1 MGIDNVAIKTFNS
14 SGAQSVCRANEADE
28 TKLIESQFLTKCT
41 TEYINGSGM
50 THIQGNSAL
59 DLSPT
64 TTSQTQT
71 FYLPSDCDAISDV
84 IYTGT
89 TVDQIIKIEVKVGNL
104 VVQTIKPD
112 DIYTR
117 NVTELGVPLLT
128 LTGSDLGVTPVVTA
142 TQSFSIPIIGRAKN
156 VRNSFLQAGAVT
168 NAMSLKFTYV
178 SGINSVSAADTS
190 VCVMTH
196 QITKTEKDFLA
207 KNIINRVVN
216 TSQNVTF
223 TVPGLSTDPSL
234 NAVTIDLSSININ
247 VSHILFP
254 NSNVTK
260 AELILGNDRTGNI
273 PIGCLSTVHNSEIFS
288 LAGSDKD
295 IPIIKTADSAFST
308 AGIPFSRLN
317 NKKLI
322 LTGGSFAGGSTVSVT
337 ACGTQIQ
344 TTVGGSISFSS

>member
-14 SGAQSVCRANEADE
+14 SGAQSVCRTNEADE

-59 DLSPT
+59 DQSST
-64 TTSQTQT
+64 TPQTQT

-89 TVDQIIKIEVKVGNL
+89 TVSNITKIEVKVGNL
-104 VVQTIKPD
+104 VVQTIKPN
-112 DIYTR
+112 DIIVR
-117 NVTELGVPLLT
+117 NTTELGMDKSNLS
-128 LTGSDLGVTPVVTA
+128 GSTA
-142 TQSFSIPIIGRAKN
+142 LATFSIPIIGRAKN
-156 VRNSFLQAGAVT
+156 VRNSFLQAGATT
-168 NAMSLKFTYV
+168 NAMSLKFTYK
-178 SGINSVSAADTS
+178 SSVSAVTGADTS
-190 VCVMTH
+190 VCVFTH

-216 TSQNVTF
+216 VSQNVDF
-223 TVPGLSTDPSL
+223 TVPGTSSDTVSS
-234 NAVTIDLSSININ
+234 VTIDLSTVNIN
-247 VSHILFP
+247 VSHILFE
-254 NSNVTK
+254 TATGFITGK

-273 PIGCLSTVHNSEIFS
+273 PIDCLDTRHNAELFS
-288 LAGSDKD
+288 LAGSGTDLY
-295 IPIIKTADSAFST
+295 IIKTADSAFST

-322 LTGGSFAGGSTVSVT
+322 LTGTFTGASTMSVT

>member
-14 SGAQSVCRANEADE
+14 SGAQSVCRTNEADE

-59 DLSPT
+59 DQSGATP
-64 TTSQTQT
+64 QTQT

-89 TVDQIIKIEVKVGNL
+89 VIDNISKIEVKVGNL

-112 DIYTR
+112 DIKHR
-117 NVTELGVPLLT
+117 NITELGI
-128 LTGSDLGVTPVVTA
+128 TA
-142 TQSFSIPIIGRAKN
+142 AVAVAATSFSIPIIGRAKN
-156 VRNSFLQAGAVT
+156 VRNSFLQAGAIT
-168 NAMSLKFTYV
+168 NAMSLKFTYK
-178 SGINSVSAADTS
+178 SSVSAVTAADTS
-190 VCVMTH
+190 VCVFTH

-216 TSQNVTF
+216 VSQNVDF
-223 TVPGLSTDPSL
+223 TVPGTSPATVSS
-234 NAVTIDLSSININ
+234 VTIDLSTVNIN
-247 VSHILFP
+247 VSHILFETATGF
-254 NSNVTK
+254 NTLK

-273 PIGCLSTVHNSEIFS
+273 PIDCLDTTHNAELFS
-288 LAGSDKD
+288 LAGSGTGLY
-295 IPIIKTADSAFST
+295 IIKTADSAFST

-322 LTGGSFAGGSTVSVT
+322 LTGAFTGGSLMSVT

>member
-50 THIQGNSAL
+50 THIQGNSVDVA
-59 DLSPT
+59 SAAPPP
-64 TTSQTQT
+64 QT

-89 TVDQIIKIEVKVGNL
+89 SIESITKIEVKVGNL

-112 DIYTR
+112 DIKHR
-117 NVTELGVPLLT
+117 NLTELGYVIAH
-128 LTGSDLGVTPVVTA
+128 A
-142 TQSFSIPIIGRAKN
+142 TFSIPIIGRAKN
-156 VRNSFLQAGAVT
+156 VRNSFLQAGATT
-168 NAMSLKFTYV
+168 NSMSLKFTYKQV
-178 SGINSVSAADTS
+178 ISESSADTS
-190 VCVMTH
+190 LCVMTH
-196 QITKTEKDFLA
+196 QITKTEKDFIA

-216 TSQNVTF
+216 VSQNVDF
-223 TVPGLSTDPSL
+223 TVPGTAAATVSS
-234 NAVTIDLSSININ
+234 VTIDLSSVNIN
-247 VSHILFP
+247 VSHILFK
-254 NSNVTK
+254 NSTGIVASK

-273 PIGCLSTVHNSEIFS
+273 PVVCLDSRLNAELFS
-288 LAGSDKD
+288 LAANQVDGVY
-295 IPIIKTADSAFST
+295 IIKTADSAFST

-322 LTGGSFAGGSTVSVT
+322 LTGNFTGASTISVT

>member
-59 DLSPT
+59 DLTST
-64 TTSQTQT
+64 TPQTQT

-89 TVDQIIKIEVKVGNL
+89 PISHISTIEVKVGNL
-104 VVQTIKPD
+104 VVQTIKPK
-112 DIYTR
+112 DITYR
-117 NVTELGVPLLT
+117 NITELGFDP
-128 LTGSDLGVTPVVTA
+128 TGT
-142 TQSFSIPIIGRAKN
+142 SFSIPIIGRAKN
-156 VRNSFLQAGAVT
+156 VRNSFLQAGATT
-168 NAMSLKFTYV
+168 NAMSLKFSYIQV
-178 SGINSVSAADTS
+178 SGAAAADTS

-216 TSQNVTF
+216 VSQNVTF
-223 TVPGLSTDPSL
+223 TVPGAVTDTTTS
-234 NAVTIDLSSININ
+234 VTIDLTSVNIN
-247 VSHILFP
+247 VSHILFEEDTTIG
-254 NSNVTK
+254 VTITK

-273 PIGCLSTVHNSEIFS
+273 PVGCLETKNNAELFS
-288 LAGSDKD
+288 LATGSDNLY
-295 IPIIKTADSAFST
+295 IIKTADSAFST

-322 LTGGSFAGGSTVSVT
+322 LTGTFTGTRKISVT
-337 ACGTQIQ
+337 ICGTQIQ

>member
-50 THIQGNSAL
+50 THIQGNSVDVA
-59 DLSPT
+59 SAAPPP
-64 TTSQTQT
+64 QT

-89 TVDQIIKIEVKVGNL
+89 VLESIAKIEVKVGNL
-104 VVQTIKPD
+104 VVQTIKLD
-112 DIYTR
+112 DIKHR
-117 NVTELGVPLLT
+117 NLTELGHIINDPT
-128 LTGSDLGVTPVVTA
+128 
-142 TQSFSIPIIGRAKN
+142 FSIPIIGRAKN
-156 VRNSFLQAGAVT
+156 VRNSFLQAGATT
-168 NAMSLKFTYV
+168 NSMSLKFTYKQV
-178 SGINSVSAADTS
+178 ISESSADTS
-190 VCVMTH
+190 LCVMTH
-196 QITKTEKDFLA
+196 QITKTEKDFIA

-216 TSQNVTF
+216 VSQNVEF
-223 TVPGLSTDPSL
+223 TVPGTFPATVSS
-234 NAVTIDLSSININ
+234 VTIDLSSVNIN
-247 VSHILFP
+247 VSHILFK
-254 NSNVTK
+254 NSTGIVASK

-273 PIGCLSTVHNSEIFS
+273 PVACLDSRRSAELFS
-288 LAGSDKD
+288 LVNNDTTD
-295 IPIIKTADSAFST
+295 IIYIIKTADSAFST

-322 LTGGSFAGGSTVSVT
+322 LTGTFASGAKMSVT